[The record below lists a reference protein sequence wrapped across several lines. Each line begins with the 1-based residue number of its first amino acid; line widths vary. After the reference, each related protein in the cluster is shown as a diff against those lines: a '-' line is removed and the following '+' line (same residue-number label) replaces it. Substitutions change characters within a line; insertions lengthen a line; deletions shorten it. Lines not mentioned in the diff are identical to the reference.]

1 MHIRTALFSLVFILG
16 TLFMYPA
23 YVKGQAA
30 YKTVVPVKD
39 ILKNQMA
46 FLYYE
51 RDYLRFSEDFI
62 AYDVN
67 GKKISKGEF
76 LKQLCTGFYLPIRL
90 PGDTNAL
97 LSYHLHR
104 LNSPDYENFRDVL
117 TSLGND
123 YYNCY
128 KYEGQKFPDV
138 SFADLDGQNH
148 TIGTYSGKTTVINF
162 WFIKCSACNEE
173 MPRLNEIK
181 TAYNGRGNIQ
191 FFAIAFDPIAALKNF
206 ELKKNFDYTLCYMP
220 ETDMEQIVGINEYPT
235 TFIIDKNGIILK
247 VTHEAEELNTAL
259 KKFAK
264 SK

>member
-1 MHIRTALFSLVFILG
+1 MDIRTALFSLVFIIG
-16 TLFMYPA
+16 AFFICPA
-23 YVKGQAA
+23 DVKGQAA
-30 YKTVVPVKD
+30 YKTVVPVQN

-46 FLYYE
+46 LLYYE

-67 GKKISKGEF
+67 GKKISKGDF

-90 PGDTNAL
+90 PGDTNGL

-104 LNSPDYENFRDVL
+104 LTSPAYEKFRDLL
-117 TSLGND
+117 TSLGNE

-138 SFADLDGQNH
+138 SFVDLAGQNH
-148 TIGTYSGKTTVINF
+148 TIKTCSGNTTVINF

-181 TAYNGRGNIQ
+181 TAYNGRSNIQ

-220 ETDMEQIVGINEYPT
+220 ENDMEQIVGINEYPT
-235 TFIIDKNGIILK
+235 TFVIDKNGIILK
-247 VTHEAEELNTAL
+247 VTHEPEELNTAL
-259 KKFAK
+259 KKFAI
-264 SK
+264 SI